1 MEISEIKNRTH
12 AWLNTVSKSL
22 EAGLFPKA
30 HGDAQE
36 TDFLPDFCK
45 GWVILN
51 VAIIAEMLAF
61 VITLVTRRISLW
73 GAENLLMDLFI
84 ISIFIQWIAL
94 ASVAAL
100 CLARKYLN
108 RLPNIRA
115 LIMAYLL
122 LLCITFLVSELAI
135 WLLWFAG
142 RIDTPRPEWY
152 GYFHIQNLLVSA
164 IINALA
170 LRYFLAKHEL
180 KLRTLSEARAKMQ
193 ALQSRIRPHFVFNS
207 LNIIASLTRSEPTK
221 AETSIE
227 DMADLFRMMLNENE
241 NLVPVK
247 NEIEVAKKYLGLE
260 TLRLDSRLTV
270 DWDIGKFPRKAIMPV
285 LTLQPLLENA
295 IHHGIEPL
303 PRGGTIGIKLWEE
316 NDKIH
321 IRVVNPFPQTKSRQR
336 TITQSKSLEN
346 IRQRFQAHYGEAA
359 TLHTSEENDQF
370 IVTVVLPTR
379 GGKP

>member
-1 MEISEIKNRTH
+1 MEISEIKNRAHT
-12 AWLNTVSKSL
+12 WLNTVSKSL
-22 EAGLFPKA
+22 GAGLFPKA
-30 HGDAQE
+30 DTDTQE
-36 TDFLPDFCK
+36 TDFLPDFCN

-61 VITLVTRRISLW
+61 VITLVTRRISL
-73 GAENLLMDLFI
+73 NLLEDLFI

-108 RLPNIRA
+108 RLPNLRA

-122 LLCITFLVSELAI
+122 LLCITFLVSEMAI

-152 GYFHIQNLLVSA
+152 GYFHIQNLSVSA

-180 KLRTLSEARAKMQ
+180 KLRTLSEAQAKMQ
-193 ALQSRIRPHFVFNS
+193 ALQSRLRPHFVFNS
-207 LNIIASLTRSEPTK
+207 LNIIASLTRSAPAK

-227 DMADLFRMMLNENE
+227 DMADLFRMMLGEDE

-260 TLRLDSRLTV
+260 TLRLDNRLTV
-270 DWDIGKFPRKAIMPV
+270 DWDIGKFPRKAVMPV

-295 IHHGIEPL
+295 IHHGIELL
-303 PRGGTIGIKLWEE
+303 PRGGMIGIKLWEE

-321 IRVVNPFPQTKSRQR
+321 IRVVNPFPQTKSRQWT
-336 TITQSKSLEN
+336 TIQNKSLEN
-346 IRQRFQAHYGEAA
+346 IRRRFQVHYGEAA
-359 TLHTSEENDQF
+359 TLHTSEENGQF

>member
-1 MEISEIKNRTH
+1 MEISEIKNRAH
-12 AWLNTVSKSL
+12 VWLNTVSKSL

-30 HGDAQE
+30 DADAQE
-36 TDFLPDFCK
+36 TEFLPDFCN

-73 GAENLLMDLFI
+73 GAENLLIDLFI

-122 LLCITFLVSELAI
+122 LLCITILVSEMAI
-135 WLLWFAG
+135 WLLWLAG

-152 GYFHIQNLLVSA
+152 GYFHLQNLLVSA
-164 IINALA
+164 IVNALA
-170 LRYFLAKHEL
+170 LRYLLAKHEL

-207 LNIIASLTRSEPTK
+207 LNIIASLTRSEPAK

-260 TLRLDSRLTV
+260 MLRLDSRLRV
-270 DWDIGKFPRKAIMPV
+270 DWDIGKFPRKAVMPV

-303 PRGGTIGIKLWEE
+303 PRGGTIGVKLWEE

-321 IRVVNPFPQTKSRQR
+321 IRVVNPFPQTKLRQR
-336 TITQSKSLEN
+336 TTTQSKSLEN
-346 IRQRFQAHYGEAA
+346 IRRRFQAHYGEAA
-359 TLHTSEENDQF
+359 TLHTSEENGQF